1 MKTRLTLVG
10 IALGVLMALGGASAA
25 RAANPYGDCE
35 RRIEHLQYKLDK
47 AIAHHGYR
55 SWQADHARHD
65 LRVAE
70 DECRY
75 R

>member
-1 MKTRLTLVG
+1 MKNRLTLAG
-10 IALGVLMALGGASAA
+10 IALGIMMVLGGASAA
-25 RAANPYGDCE
+25 RAANPYRDCE

-55 SWQADHARHD
+55 SWQADHVRHD